1 MDFSK
6 LIHDIIQYIF
16 INYGDAIIVFLFT
29 AVTGFLAHIV
39 STTGNRYIKYLA
51 EKVNEIVIV
60 AQETTRSE
68 FKKANA
74 DGKITKEEGE
84 VIKAQVIARCR
95 ERLGILGKAAIK
107 AFEGDI
113 EKWISEQIE
122 LAIAKLKGRL

>member
-1 MDFSK
+1 MDLNK

-29 AVTGFLAHIV
+29 AVTGFLAHII
-39 STTGNRYIKYLA
+39 STTGNRYVKYLA
-51 EKVNEIVIV
+51 EKVNEIVVV
-60 AQETTRSE
+60 AQETIRSE

-74 DGKITKEEGE
+74 DGKITKEEGK
-84 VIKAQVIARCR
+84 VIKTQVLARCR
-95 ERLGILGKAAIK
+95 ERLGIIGQAAIK

>member
-1 MDFSK
+1 MDWNK
-6 LIHDIIQYIF
+6 LIHDIISYVF
-16 INYGDAIIVFLFT
+16 LNYGDAIIVFIFT

-39 STTGNRYIKYLA
+39 STTGNRYVKYLA
-51 EKVNEIVIV
+51 EKVNEIVVV

-74 DGKITKEEGE
+74 DGKITKEEGKE
-84 VIKAQVIARCR
+84 IKNKVIARCR
-95 ERLGILGKAAIK
+95 ERLGIIGQAAIK

-122 LAIAKLKGRL
+122 LTLAKIKGRL